1 VYHATGSGFYDT
13 IGLFRKLTAEQHNI
27 IEQWLD
33 LLRLSHVT
41 HKPLSTISA
50 SEQRL
55 TLLLRALVKDPPLL
69 LLDEPC
75 QGLDDRQTTQ
85 FVELID
91 TLCEHLNK
99 TLIYISHYDQ
109 EIPQCIDKVLELNK
123 GEQKIYSIGKSISV
137 AV

>member
-1 VYHATGSGFYDT
+1 MQY
-13 IGLFRKLTAEQHNI
+13 
-27 IEQWLD
+27 
-33 LLRLSHVT
+33 
-41 HKPLSTISA
+41 KPVSTIST

-75 QGLDDRQTTQ
+75 QGLDDHQTIQ

-91 TLCEHLNK
+91 TLCEQLNK
-99 TLIYISHYDQ
+99 TLIYISHYDH
-109 EIPQCIDKVLELNK
+109 EVPTCIDRVMELNK
-123 GEQKIYSIGKSISV
+123 GEQKIYSVNKQRAI